1 MTNWYEIP
9 GNENDVVVSSRVRL
23 ARNLADYPFEPRL
36 TPEQAKEICEKLK
49 TIYSDGWRYT
59 DFSALSP
66 AEKRSYGEKHLV
78 SPAFAG
84 KKTPCALFA
93 RNSVYIMALEEDHLR
108 IQSIYPGLALD
119 EAWHDAAEADRQLDE
134 NANVAYTEKLGYLT
148 HCPTNLGSGMRA
160 SVMMFLPG
168 LAMTGELKGIVSQLS
183 KLGLTIRGIYGEG
196 SEAWGYLYQI
206 SNAETMGAAEEAT
219 VSRLCDIV
227 TQIIARERSARE
239 RIKAAGVR
247 NYDPL
252 CRALG
257 ILKYAHTL
265 KSKEF
270 IELYSKVRLGI
281 AIGVI
286 DEVDYETLDR
296 LFVSVMPAT
305 LSQGQRLNESERD
318 IKRAEVVKE
327 KLSKRNE

>member
-1 MTNWYEIP
+1 MIKDT
-9 GNENDVVVSSRVRL
+9 DVVLSSRIRF
-23 ARNLADYPFEPRL
+23 ARNIKDYPFATKLDE
-36 TPEQAKEICEKLK
+36 TSCKEIIEKVESVL
-49 TIYSDGWRYT
+49 SDFKKT
-59 DFSALSP
+59 DFTDIDPATAQSYVESHSVSPEFAVSALP
-66 AEKRSYGEKHLV
+66 HALLEKDDTKV
-78 SPAFAG
+78 MV
-84 KKTPCALFA
+84 C
-93 RNSVYIMALEEDHLR
+93 EEDHIRLQVIKRGFTLKDAFAEACETDDIILSKLR
-108 IQSIYPGLALD
+108 IAYD
-119 EAWHDAAEADRQLDE
+119 EE
-134 NANVAYTEKLGYLT
+134 LGFLT

-206 SNAETMGAAEEAT
+206 SNAETMGMTEETT

-227 TQIIARERSARE
+227 TQIIAHERNARE
-239 RIKAAGVR
+239 RIKGAGVR
-247 NYDPL
+247 NQDPL

-257 ILKYAHTL
+257 VLKYARTIT
-265 KSKEF
+265 SKEF

-281 AIGVI
+281 GVGVI
-286 DEVDYETLDR
+286 DEVDYETLDS

-305 LSQGQRLNESERD
+305 LSGGKKLTETERD
-318 IKRAEVVKE
+318 IRRAEVVKE

>member
-1 MTNWYEIP
+1 MIKDI
-9 GNENDVVVSSRVRL
+9 DVVLSSRIRF
-23 ARNLADYPFEPRL
+23 ARNIKDYPFATKLDETSCREIIEKVEKVLSDFKKTDL
-36 TPEQAKEICEKLK
+36 TDIDPTEAQVYVESH
-49 TIYSDGWRYT
+49 T
-59 DFSALSP
+59 
-66 AEKRSYGEKHLV
+66 V
-78 SPAFAG
+78 SPEFAVS
-84 KKTPCALFA
+84 TLPHALLEKGDA
-93 RNSVYIMALEEDHLR
+93 KVMVCEEDHIRSQVIKRGFTLNEAFAEACEVDDKLLSNLR
-108 IQSIYPGLALD
+108 IAYD
-119 EAWHDAAEADRQLDE
+119 EE
-134 NANVAYTEKLGYLT
+134 LGFLT

-206 SNAETMGAAEEAT
+206 SNAETMGTAEEAT

-257 ILKYAHTL
+257 ILKYARTL
-265 KSKEF
+265 TSREF

-281 AIGVI
+281 AVGVI

>member
-1 MTNWYEIP
+1 MIKDI
-9 GNENDVVVSSRVRL
+9 DVVLSSRIRF
-23 ARNLADYPFEPRL
+23 ARNIKDYPFATKLDETSCREIIEKVEKVLSDFKKTDL
-36 TPEQAKEICEKLK
+36 TDIDPTEAQAYVESH
-49 TIYSDGWRYT
+49 T
-59 DFSALSP
+59 
-66 AEKRSYGEKHLV
+66 V
-78 SPAFAG
+78 SPEFAVS
-84 KKTPCALFA
+84 TLPHALLEKGDA
-93 RNSVYIMALEEDHLR
+93 KVMVCEEDHIRSQVIKRGFTLNEAFAEACEVDDKLLSNLR
-108 IQSIYPGLALD
+108 IAYD
-119 EAWHDAAEADRQLDE
+119 EE
-134 NANVAYTEKLGYLT
+134 LGFLT

-265 KSKEF
+265 TSKEF

-286 DEVDYETLDR
+286 DEVGYETLDR